1 MYFKEPAASTEA
13 PRPMGL
19 VTTWVV
25 GLSCALVLL
34 GTCFGAKLLDWAAT
48 IV

>member
-1 MYFKEPAASTEA
+1 
-13 PRPMGL
+13 
-19 VTTWVV
+19 V